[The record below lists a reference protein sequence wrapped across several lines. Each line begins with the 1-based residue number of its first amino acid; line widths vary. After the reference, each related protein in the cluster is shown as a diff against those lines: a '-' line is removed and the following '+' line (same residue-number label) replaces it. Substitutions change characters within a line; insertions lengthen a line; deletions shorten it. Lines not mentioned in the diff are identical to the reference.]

1 MEFVLPTE
9 ARYADEIQ
17 PIVHHSNV
25 PHLGYILSKSENG
38 IITLERPF
46 SVEGLAA
53 YRQYWLQSIVEYM
66 AKKGTKRQ
74 FDITELPKLS
84 GIADV
89 DIAATLFTY
98 DMLRKSMKNI
108 G

>member
-1 MEFVLPTE
+1 
-9 ARYADEIQ
+9 
-17 PIVHHSNV
+17 
-25 PHLGYILSKSENG
+25 
-38 IITLERPF
+38 
-46 SVEGLAA
+46 
-53 YRQYWLQSIVEYM
+53 
-66 AKKGTKRQ
+66 
-74 FDITELPKLS
+74 LPKLS